1 MAVPP
6 ILRAEVRQDFAAP
19 QGSKP
24 LNHLPTAKNPNVFPE
39 PRTVSARIMTEALS
53 STEVLPGLYSV
64 VTDLDHAGSIGPA
77 AREPR
82 SVRPDSCL
90 VSCKK
95 SIPKADIKS
104 RTKLITDVIL
114 MGIGERFPAAPECP
128 AGYIQAGL
136 MMDCV
141 YGIGVT
147 PAGTPG
153 GSCSGQ
159 TRICKK
165 FEAVP

>member
-1 MAVPP
+1 MGDCFVDPATNKG
-6 ILRAEVRQDFAAP
+6 RCYGNRQLCTQSGSETQTASLDFHFFNGADCPAGWEAA
-19 QGSKP
+19 
-24 LNHLPTAKNPNVFPE
+24 
-39 PRTVSARIMTEALS
+39 
-53 STEVLPGLYSV
+53 
-64 VTDLDHAGSIGPA
+64 GPA
-77 AREPR
+77 GARFHLFGLADQ
-82 SVRPDSCL
+82 SGGYSQV

-104 RTKLITDVIL
+104 GTKVITDVIL